1 MKIKHKRSRSL
12 GIVLLAFLTIVLVGP
27 FLIPIRPVGGSA
39 TPQELAD
46 EDSLFIDVDGL
57 TIHYKSMGSGD
68 PTMILLHGFGAS
80 LFSWRE
86 VMGLMTEIGT
96 VIAYDRPAFGLTE
109 RPMRGEWSGE
119 SPYSPGAQV
128 DLLIGLMDALE
139 IERAILVGNSAG
151 GTVAALT
158 ALAHPERVEALVL
171 VDPAIY
177 TGGSPG
183 WTRWIFQTPQMR
195 RVGPLF
201 VRNLMARGDELIA
214 SAWYDPA
221 KVTPEVIEGYRKPMA
236 LANWDKALWEL
247 TIASYALGLEQR
259 LGELTLPVLVATG
272 DSDRFVPTEDSIR
285 LASELPHAELVV
297 FPQCGH
303 VPQEECPDAFLV
315 AVLAYLR

>member
-1 MKIKHKRSRSL
+1 MMKRRKRSRSL
-12 GIVLLAFLTIVLVGP
+12 GIVLLAFLAIILIGP
-27 FLIPIRPVGGSA
+27 LLIPIRPVGGSA

-46 EDSLFIDVDGL
+46 EDSLFIEVNGI
-57 TIHYKSMGSGD
+57 TMHYKRMGSGE
-68 PTMILLHGFGAS
+68 PTLILLHGFGAS

-86 VMGLMTEIGT
+86 VMEPMTEIGT

-119 SPYSPGAQV
+119 SPYSPEAQV

-139 IERAILVGNSAG
+139 IDAAILVGNSAG
-151 GTVAALT
+151 GTVAVLT
-158 ALAHPERVEALVL
+158 ALEHPERVEALVL

-195 RVGPLF
+195 RVGPLV
-201 VRNLMARGDELIA
+201 VRNFMARGDELIA

-221 KVTPEVIEGYRKPMA
+221 KVTAEVIEGYRKPMA
-236 LANWDKALWEL
+236 LADWDKALWEL
-247 TIASYALGLEQR
+247 TIASHALGLEQR
-259 LGELTLPVLVATG
+259 LGELPLPVLVVTG

-285 LASELPHAELVV
+285 LASELPNAELVV

-303 VPQEECPDAFLV
+303 VPQEECPDAFLD